1 MKKELNIFQW
11 DDENTEGFDDM
22 RIGATGDYEEIDL
35 TDGEARKLAAYI
47 QSALSEGSHISFR
60 VANED
65 AEREEIEFEEDNKRE
80 LAFSIYGDPD
90 LWEEV

>member
-11 DDENTEGFDDM
+11 TDEDTEGFDDM
-22 RIGATGDYEEIDL
+22 GIGVTGDYEEIDL
-35 TDGEARKLAAYI
+35 ADEEAKKLVTYI
-47 QSALSEGSHISFR
+47 QSALSEGNHISFR
-60 VANED
+60 VADED
-65 AEREEIEFEEDNKRE
+65 PEREERELAMDNKRE